1 MLPPPLPG
9 EPRPDLSEG
18 VELLDMGE
26 LKEDP
31 SEGASMG
38 DILVVEVGDGLE
50 AVENFLVDVDIVGEG

>member
-1 MLPPPLPG
+1 
-9 EPRPDLSEG
+9 
-18 VELLDMGE
+18 MGE

-50 AVENFLVDVDIVGEG
+50 AVENFLVDVDIVGDG